1 MHPDYAGNRAGG
13 MPAPFDDDLRAVL
26 DGAAHSVTDLFV
38 QNRYLAVPM
47 ETRGIVAS
55 WDAQRREFDVWVS
68 TQSPHDVR
76 TVTGRITGVPEGQ
89 IRVRMGDV
97 GGGFGQKAYLARDEQ
112 IVILASYHLGKPL
125 KWIEDRHENLVAATS
140 SRAERATV
148 TMAADADGT
157 ILGVRVDHLD
167 EVGAYPQAGSAAGM
181 GALIFTGPYRIP
193 KLSFSTQS
201 AFTNTCSRAP
211 YRGPWQ
217 IETYLREQ
225 AVDRLARR
233 HGHRPDRAPAP
244 QRHPARPAAAPPAHG
259 PAARPR
265 VAGGDVGAGRGD
277 DRLRRIPPR
286 STGAVPGGTAARDRH
301 RRCTS
306 SRRRRWAPY
315 AAEPAHIRVQPSGS
329 VDVYLGSGSHG
340 QGIET
345 TTAQLVSEHLGVAFD
360 TVTVHQGDTSETP
373 YAFGTGGSRSGPILG
388 AAIQLAAQELRT
400 KIAAIAAHQLEASEA
415 RPRHRRRRHR
425 RAGHAD
431 ARSTVAAVAHTAYLS
446 VGALPPGMEPGL
458 EILKRYKTD
467 LPFIFSNACHMCTV
481 EIDAA
486 TGAVRLLRFV
496 VSEDCGV
503 MINPAV
509 VEGQIA
515 GGAVQGIGGA
525 LLEDFVYD
533 EDGNPLTTTFL
544 DYLLPTAADVPSL
557 EYGHIET
564 PATTPGHHKGVG
576 EGGAIGAPAA
586 VANAVNDALALVGAF
601 APEAPFSPSRI
612 VAALEAVGR

>member
-1 MHPDYAGNRAGG
+1 VHPAHAGNRAGG
-13 MPAPFDDDLRAVL
+13 MPAPLDDDLRAIL
-26 DGAAHSVTDLFV
+26 DGAAHSVTDEFV

-47 ETRGIVAS
+47 ETRGVLAS
-55 WDAQRREFDVWVS
+55 WDPQRREFDVWVS

-225 AVDRLARR
+225 AVDRLARTM
-233 HGHRPDRAPAP
+233 GIDPIE
-244 QRHPARPAAAPPAHG
+244 
-259 PAARPR
+259 
-265 VAGGDVGAGRGD
+265 
-277 DRLRRIPPR
+277 LRRRNVIQRDQLPHLLPVGLPLDHVSPAETLEQAAEIIGYDEFR
-286 STGAVPGGTAARDRH
+286 RDQQVQFQTGRLLGIGIGLYIEPQAAMG
-301 RRCTS
+301 
-306 SRRRRWAPY
+306 PY

-415 RPRHRRRRHR
+415 DLEIVDGDIVVRGTPT
-425 RAGHAD
+425 RAT
-431 ARSTVAAVAHTAYLS
+431 TVAAVAHTAYLS